1 MNKKE
6 IWKYLVES
14 YKEAEQFLEADF
26 GYRMWNRLHEGDGV
40 LEELVEFKNLMIR
53 LNILIRGIAYYIE
66 IGGKRDVSSIISKT
80 NNLIVISQ
88 KLHEAHFNYILEK
101 TEK

>member
-1 MNKKE
+1 MKKE
-6 IWKYLVES
+6 VWKYLKES
-14 YKEAEQFLEADF
+14 YKEALQFLEADF
-26 GYRMWNRLHEGDGV
+26 GYRMWDRLYRGEGF
-40 LEELVEFKNLMIR
+40 LEELVEFKKLMIH
-53 LNILIRGIAYYIE
+53 LNILIRAIAYYVE

-80 NNLIVISQ
+80 HDLIIVSQ